1 MGRDVSELVTYG
13 EYREM
18 DLSPF
23 SYSRLERGER
33 LVERAVITRSPLERR
48 SDVSG

>member
-1 MGRDVSELVTYG
+1 MGRDVSELITYG
-13 EYREM
+13 KYREM

-33 LVERAVITRSPLERR
+33 LVERTVITRSLLARCMD
-48 SDVSG
+48 SFL